1 MELPVRI
8 NVDQSDRVVAPTRL
22 FVVIAARKVR
32 TQRSGDR
39 TRPRFF
45 TGWPSGGVCVC
56 LCACMC
62 VYVCVCVYCVRY
74 LCVHVYAFVCICI
87 STMRRGILLDDSPVV
102 CVCLCVY
109 MCVFGCVCMFIV
121 YVICVY
127 VSFCIFVSK
136 RSLFVYL

>member
-62 VYVCVCVYCVRY
+62 VYVCV
-74 LCVHVYAFVCICI
+74 
-87 STMRRGILLDDSPVV
+87 
-102 CVCLCVY
+102 
-109 MCVFGCVCMFIV
+109 FIV
-121 YVICVY
+121 YVICV
-127 VSFCIFVSK
+127 CMCM
-136 RSLFVYL
+136 RLFVYV

>member
-1 MELPVRI
+1 M
-8 NVDQSDRVVAPTRL
+8 
-22 FVVIAARKVR
+22 
-32 TQRSGDR
+32 
-39 TRPRFF
+39 
-45 TGWPSGGVCVC
+45 
-56 LCACMC
+56 
-62 VYVCVCVYCVRY
+62 
-74 LCVHVYAFVCICI
+74 HVYAFVCICI